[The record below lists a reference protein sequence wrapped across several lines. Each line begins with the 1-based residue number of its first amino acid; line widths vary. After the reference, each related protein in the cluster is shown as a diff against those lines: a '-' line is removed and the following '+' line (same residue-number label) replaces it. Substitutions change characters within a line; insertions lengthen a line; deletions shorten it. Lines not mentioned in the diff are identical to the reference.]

1 MNTTQ
6 PDPGSSGSGPGR
18 TSLPWPKRIICAI
31 LVAVPVILVLS
42 VPLYQRTEPTLGG
55 LPFFYWFQMLMAVAA
70 ASGCGIS
77 YFIAFRDEP
86 ESGAE
91 Q

>member
-1 MNTTQ
+1 MNATSPPPEPSGTT
-6 PDPGSSGSGPGR
+6 PTR
-18 TSLPWPKRIICAI
+18 TPLPWSKRIICAI
-31 LVAVPVILVLS
+31 LISVPVILALS

-70 ASGCGIS
+70 ASGCGLS

-86 ESGAE
+86 ESGVD